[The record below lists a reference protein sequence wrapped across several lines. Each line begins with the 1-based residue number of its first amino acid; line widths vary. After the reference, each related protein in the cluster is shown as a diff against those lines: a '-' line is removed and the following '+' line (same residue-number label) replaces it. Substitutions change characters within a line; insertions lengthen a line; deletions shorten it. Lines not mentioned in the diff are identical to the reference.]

1 MESKT
6 RATAAGVF
14 VIVMIAIA
22 ICTVLLFSQNRTVRI
37 PYEILTD
44 RSVNGISPQAAVEL
58 YGINVG
64 AVESVSFVGGTSSEV
79 RIRMMIDENA
89 PINEAT
95 YATLTSRGVTG
106 AVFVNLMDD
115 TDLRSQDQHRLLTEV
130 VPEGKPRLIPL
141 HLSTL
146 ESFADSAADFF
157 SKADETLQSFNQLL
171 SSENREI
178 VITTISSFG
187 RAAQDISALATTLDT
202 NSKTVL
208 SEVSGAAQQA
218 QETLASINQLVL
230 NTNILVE
237 NLNKPDGALHSIT
250 QGTQSLSDAAN
261 HLRRITLP
269 QVDSAAQRFSGALG
283 AGKRLLEELEAQP
296 QMLLLGVGQR
306 PAGPGEEGYVSPYS
320 TNTRK

>member
-37 PYEILTD
+37 PYEIVTD
-44 RSVNGISPQAAVEL
+44 RSVNGISPQASVEL

-64 AVESVSFVGGTSSEV
+64 AVESVSFVGGTSAEV

-95 YATLTSRGVTG
+95 YATLSSRGVTG

-115 TDLRSQDQHRLLTEV
+115 TDVRSQDQHRLLTEV
-130 VPEGKPRLIPL
+130 VPQGEPRLIPL
-141 HLSTL
+141 RLSTL

-157 SKADETLQSFNQLL
+157 TKADETLQSFNQLL
-171 SSENREI
+171 SPENTEV
-178 VITTISSFG
+178 VITTIGNFG
-187 RAAQDISALATTLDT
+187 RAAQDIATLAATLDA

-208 SEVSGAAQQA
+208 YEVSSAARQA
-218 QETLASINQLVL
+218 QETLASVNQLVVNSNL
-230 NTNILVE
+230 LVE
-237 NLNKPDGALHSIT
+237 NLNKPDGALQNIT
-250 QGTQSLSDAAN
+250 QGTESLAAAAT
-261 HLRRITLP
+261 HLRLITLP
-269 QVDSAAQRFSGALG
+269 QVDSAAQRVSTTLS
-283 AGKRLLEELEAQP
+283 AGRRLLEELEAHP
-296 QMLLLGVGQR
+296 QMLLLGVGHR
-306 PAGPGEEGYVSPYS
+306 PAGPGEEGYVSPY
-320 TNTRK
+320 NARE